1 MEIKTLTPAQLKAF
15 IETDEF
21 KTMPVVPISTHRA
34 LSHIANPRVAADDV
48 IMILAYEERRM
59 VGYLGVL
66 ADEIF
71 NGTTGYKCGWLSCM
85 WVDPTLRG
93 KGIAKQLLATA
104 FAKWNNHILVTE
116 FTAEAKALYDRSKN
130 FDDLKS
136 NTGLRCFLR
145 FNTHQILPNKKPS
158 LKHIAPLLRLADTTA
173 NVFNSIRLSVFKPA
187 TTSNIRWQAVTAIDN
202 VLAAFIDTHQQ
213 NTFEKRTASELNWI
227 LKYPWLK
234 VSGPTEESTRYH
246 FSSVAG
252 QFKNLCYAGY
262 NSDKRIVAFLFF
274 SIRNGHIKLPYA
286 FFNSADVAAVTAK
299 IYEVMLA
306 ENADMLT
313 VFNPHITAHLNNKPT
328 PFIYKRTVYRH
339 YIITKAL
346 SAYFT
351 NKAQLTIHDGDADC
365 AFT

>member
-1 MEIKTLTPAQLKAF
+1 MEIKTLTPAQLQAF

-34 LSHIANPRVAADDV
+34 LSHIANPRVKADDV
-48 IMILAYEERRM
+48 IMILAYEGNRM

-66 ADEIF
+66 ADDIY
-71 NGTTGYKCGWLSCM
+71 NDSTGYKCGWLSCM
-85 WVDPTLRG
+85 WVDPALRG

-104 FAKWNNHILVTE
+104 FTSWNNHILVTE
-116 FTAEAKALYDRSKN
+116 FTPEAKALYDRSKN

-136 NTGLRCFLR
+136 NTGLRCFLL

-158 LKHIAPLLRLADTTA
+158 LKSIAPLLRVADATA
-173 NVFNSIRLSVFKPA
+173 NVFNSIRLSVLKPA
-187 TTSNIRWQAVTAIDN
+187 TTSDIRWQAVTEIDST
-202 VLAAFIDTHQQ
+202 LAAFINTYQQ
-213 NTFEKRTASELNWI
+213 NSFEKRGAAELNWI
-227 LKYPWLK
+227 LKNPWLK
-234 VSGPTEESTRYH
+234 VSPPTNESKRYH

-262 NSDKRIVAFLFF
+262 NSSNQLTAFMLF
-274 SIRNGHIKLPYA
+274 SLRNGHVKIPYS
-286 FFNSADVAAVTAK
+286 FFAPTDSAAITAK

-306 ENADMLT
+306 EKAAMLT
-313 VFNPHITAHLNNKPT
+313 VFNPHITAYFSNHLT
-328 PFIYKRTVYRH
+328 PFIYKRTIYRH

-346 SAYFT
+346 STHIT
-351 NKAQLTIHDGDADC
+351 NKAQLIIHDGDADC